1 MEREMRNLMESW
13 LLLIVFPIKCNYTF
27 LTSNKRRRL
36 SRLTAVAAA
45 VPVVAA
51 AAAVAVAAAAA
62 AVAAAAIEFCT
73 FHSNSLIFA
82 KKYMQVGPPNCLSV
96 CL

>member
-36 SRLTAVAAA
+36 SRLTAV
-45 VPVVAA
+45 V
-51 AAAVAVAAAAA
+51 AVAV

-82 KKYMQVGPPNCLSV
+82 KKYMQVGPSNCLSV
-96 CL
+96 SSSPATRQSLATALHF